1 MRAPRDAFTTLP
13 ATPCKTVNRHT
24 GLADELLQ
32 RSDFNGSQMPL
43 RNMMKDLDIVQAA
56 AKEVDLS
63 LPAVSAAQKL
73 HADAVQEG
81 YADWDMAVP
90 YVLLGR
96 SEKDRCGPRLGVS
109 DDQWGF

>member
-1 MRAPRDAFTTLP
+1 MPIITA
-13 ATPCKTVNRHT
+13 
-24 GLADELLQ
+24 
-32 RSDFNGSQMPL
+32 SDFNGSQMPL

-56 AKEVDLS
+56 AREVDLS
-63 LPAVSAAQKL
+63 LPAANAAQKL

>member
-1 MRAPRDAFTTLP
+1 
-13 ATPCKTVNRHT
+13 
-24 GLADELLQ
+24 
-32 RSDFNGSQMPL
+32 MPL

-63 LPAVSAAQKL
+63 LPAASAAQKL

-81 YADWDMAVP
+81 YADWDMAVL

-96 SEKDRCGPRLGVS
+96 SEKDRCGPRVGVS

>member
-1 MRAPRDAFTTLP
+1 
-13 ATPCKTVNRHT
+13 
-24 GLADELLQ
+24 
-32 RSDFNGSQMPL
+32 
-43 RNMMKDLDIVQAA
+43 
-56 AKEVDLS
+56 
-63 LPAVSAAQKL
+63 
-73 HADAVQEG
+73 VQEG